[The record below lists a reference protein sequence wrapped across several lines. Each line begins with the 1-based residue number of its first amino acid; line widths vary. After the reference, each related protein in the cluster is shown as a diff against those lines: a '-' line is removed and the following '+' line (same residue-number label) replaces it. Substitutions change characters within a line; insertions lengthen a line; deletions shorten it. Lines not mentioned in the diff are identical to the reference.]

1 MRRTLYLLLGL
12 LVAPTLLW
20 AQVEKQVEVTKAYEP
35 TLEQATKLAIAPN
48 MTDTTQLRP
57 EIDYTITPLTLQ
69 TTLATRPI
77 RPAQLTYWEFNRPR
91 PFYLKAGVG
100 VPLQS
105 EVDLYAATQ
114 NPSTGYA
121 LAYLQH
127 VGRFAKIENDF
138 GVKRKAAE
146 MQNRVGG
153 AAGKYLGKHLLEAD
167 LGFAQ
172 RSAHRYGAHY
182 PDQMLRP
189 DDGVGYST
197 LDAAIR
203 FGDDFQDL
211 SRLNFELRIDGGLFF
226 DQTDPI
232 AAQQKAGEQE
242 AAFQAR
248 MARQWGDKRFS
259 IGASYHYYGGRKLFE
274 KYNQHQ
280 TKVGAR
286 YGTSTEEFR
295 YEVGLDYLFDRFN
308 GYRFKSENYLF
319 PYARFEFDLIA
330 DAVKPFAE
338 LDGALETNDYRS
350 LSEENPWLDAPV
362 WFDRSTVAWSAR
374 GGVTG
379 HSKNNRFYYRAYAAA
394 TLRDNQRYW
403 LLPALDPTAPKAYAA
418 GWLTPYLSGQTT
430 FSLGGEVEYRPLSS
444 LLFDAEVAFHAY
456 KDDVEIEHGR
466 PSMEG
471 SVGVRYEGRTI
482 RCGARADFLGE
493 RSWSIF
499 DPAGDTLIYE
509 RLVGSYDA
517 PFTVDLSLD
526 FEWLMRAH
534 TALYLKANN
543 LLSHDLYRLPTMPE
557 YGANVMVG
565 VRMAF

>member
-1 MRRTLYLLLGL
+1 MV
-12 LVAPTLLW
+12 LVALAAPTLLW

-35 TLEQATKLAIAPN
+35 TLEQATKLSIAPN

-91 PFYLKAGVG
+91 PFYLKAGIG
-100 VPLQS
+100 LPLQL
-105 EVDLYAATQ
+105 EADFHLATQ

-121 LAYLQH
+121 LAYLHH
-127 VGRFAKIENDF
+127 VGRFAKIKNDF
-138 GVKRKAAE
+138 GVKQKALRME
-146 MQNRVGG
+146 NEVGG

-167 LGFAQ
+167 LRYAQ
-172 RSAHRYGAHY
+172 RSAERYGAHY
-182 PDQMLRP
+182 PETMTRP
-189 DDGVGYST
+189 DNRVAYST

-211 SRLNFELRIDGGLFF
+211 SRLNFELRLDGALFF
-226 DQTDPI
+226 DQTDPFL
-232 AAQQKAGEQE
+232 ATAKGGEQQASF
-242 AAFQAR
+242 AAR
-248 MARQWGDKRFS
+248 LARQWGENRFS
-259 IGASYHYYGGRKLFE
+259 LGASYRYHGGSKLFE
-274 KYNQHQ
+274 AYNQHQ
-280 TKVGAR
+280 TKVGVR
-286 YGTSTEEFR
+286 YGTSSEEFR

-308 GYRFKSENYLF
+308 GYRYKSENYLF

-338 LDGALETNDYRS
+338 IDGSLETNDYRS
-350 LSEENPWLDAPV
+350 LAAENPWLAAPV
-362 WFDRSTVAWSAR
+362 WLDRSTVAWSAR
-374 GGVTG
+374 AGLTG

-403 LLPALDPTAPKAYAA
+403 LLPALDTAAPKASAA

-444 LLFDAEVAFHAY
+444 LLFDAEVVFHAY
-456 KDDVEIEHGR
+456 KDDVKIENGR

-471 SVGVRYEGRTI
+471 SAGVQYEGRKI
-482 RCGARADFLGE
+482 RCGLRVDLMGE
-493 RSWSIF
+493 RSWSVI
-499 DPAGDTLIYE
+499 DPAGDLPPYE
-509 RLVGSYDA
+509 RVVARYDA
-517 PFTVDLSLD
+517 PFAADLSAE
-526 FEWLMRAH
+526 FEWLIRAQ
-534 TALYLKANN
+534 TALYVRAQN
-543 LLSHDLYRLPTMPE
+543 LLGADLYELPTMPE
-557 YGANVMVG
+557 YGANLLIG